1 MTNSLHRLTIA
12 GSVIGGLSLLVSVF
26 ATNGARQPPASRAG
40 ASSAAEC
47 SCSHLEALQTEL
59 RNALRL
65 QEAMRNKIPELRALD
80 HGNSLTQYK
89 LFAENDARNGL
100 EPPPNYDKLSKA
112 DQKALSQYDFYVEG
126 FDLYDPT
133 NPPQGRT
140 SAQLCRL
147 TPEAESKLAKV
158 KSLAA
163 CAGIASAVQAHE
175 DVHTQSCLRGF
186 VTFFKR
192 NGADRAQEEVEAYEV
207 QIKML
212 REIIARIRCGYR
224 ATGQDGPVVYS
235 GVICSL
241 AEPFTVTGTH
251 PLFTFPF
258 KFVPSSP
265 TAGMMTYGTSGSGI
279 AAAGGGPY
287 VIEGADTDAPR
298 IVANTRSTASSAAA
312 TTSGGGTA
320 TIKLV
325 PLNNSGECQPNQPR

>member
-1 MTNSLHRLTIA
+1 
-12 GSVIGGLSLLVSVF
+12 
-26 ATNGARQPPASRAG
+26 
-40 ASSAAEC
+40 
-47 SCSHLEALQTEL
+47 
-59 RNALRL
+59 
-65 QEAMRNKIPELRALD
+65 MRNKIPELRALD

-112 DQKALSQYDFYVEG
+112 DQKALSQYNFYVEG

-163 CAGIASAVQAHE
+163 CAGIASAIQAHE

-186 VTFFKR
+186 VAFFKR

-241 AEPFTVTGTH
+241 AEPFKVTGTH
-251 PLFTFPF
+251 PLFTLPF
-258 KFVPSSP
+258 QFVPSSP
-265 TAGMMTYGTSGSGI
+265 TAGMMTYGTSGSGV
-279 AAAGGGPY
+279 AAAGGGQY
-287 VIEGADTDAPR
+287 VI
-298 IVANTRSTASSAAA
+298 
-312 TTSGGGTA
+312 
-320 TIKLV
+320 
-325 PLNNSGECQPNQPR
+325 

>member
-1 MTNSLHRLTIA
+1 VNRLLLLAQRRSGDKFNPGEANDELSAQTNHRRFSNWWTLIA
-12 GSVIGGLSLLVSVF
+12 GQCFRDQWRPATTSV
-26 ATNGARQPPASRAG
+26 ASRRLIPRP
-40 ASSAAEC
+40 EC
-47 SCSHLEALQTEL
+47 DCSHLEALQTEL

-163 CAGIASAVQAHE
+163 CAGIASAIQAHE

-251 PLFTFPF
+251 PMFTFSLQ
-258 KFVPSSP
+258 VRSLI
-265 TAGMMTYGTSGSGI
+265 ANGRDDDLRNQRVGYCGS
-279 AAAGGGPY
+279 
-287 VIEGADTDAPR
+287 R
-298 IVANTRSTASSAAA
+298 RRS
-312 TTSGGGTA
+312 
-320 TIKLV
+320 V
-325 PLNNSGECQPNQPR
+325 CD

>member
-1 MTNSLHRLTIA
+1 MTNSLRRLTIA
-12 GSVIGGLSLLVSVF
+12 GSVIGGLVLLFSVF
-26 ATNGARQPPASRAG
+26 ATKGAPQPAELAVVSQ
-40 ASSAAEC
+40 AEC
-47 SCSHLEALQTEL
+47 DCSHLKALQTEL
-59 RNALRL
+59 RNATRL
-65 QEAMRNKIPELRALD
+65 QENMRNKIPELRALD

-89 LFAENDARNGL
+89 LFAENEARNGL
-100 EPPPNYDKLSKA
+100 EPPPNYDKLSKD
-112 DQKALSQYDFYVEG
+112 DQKALSQYNFYVEG

-133 NPPQGRT
+133 HPPQDKT
-140 SAQLCRL
+140 QAQLCRL
-147 TPEAESKLAKV
+147 TPEAEAKLTKV

-163 CAGIASAVQAHE
+163 CAGIAAAIQAHE

-186 VTFFKR
+186 VPFFKR
-192 NGADRAQEEVEAYEV
+192 NGADRAQEEVEAYGV

-212 REIIARIRCGYR
+212 REIIAGLRCGYR

-251 PLFTFPF
+251 PVFTFSF

-265 TAGMMTYGTSGSGI
+265 TSGTMTYATSASGI

-287 VIEGADTDAPR
+287 TIEGAATDTPR
-298 IVANTRSTASSAAA
+298 IVINTRSTASSAAA
-312 TTSGGGTA
+312 STAGGGTA

-325 PLNNSGECQPNQPR
+325 PLDNPGECQSSQPR